1 MIPGLPGL
9 LLAVLMSQESVP
21 KFIPGETSETTWA
34 ISAPAEVEDKTEL
47 TLRARRVERR
57 WDRNVT
63 RFVEFQSED
72 TQMHAVVE
80 VTRKWLDTSLK
91 PGPVGRYQLSL
102 ATDETLLYSDRVA
115 LGGTEA
121 LFTRSIDSLKKI
133 LEVGVKAGA
142 FLDEIEKL
150 VANPRDATAKA
161 KEDFLKRVAEQIRDL
176 NDLYMAT
183 DLTGTI
189 GVLRLVFHHLMNV
202 QIWNAGKAAGPA
214 QNDPIVVRKKLF
226 VQPDLTIAELRKM
239 LAAIP
244 EILSAEIKVSTT
256 LIVERLIAQ
265 ARNDDRR
272 REAARA
278 AARAASKLA
287 EAAPV
292 QDPALGPVLDKAAS
306 PTTDPDEVRVQLR
319 VVAQPHLVP

>member
-1 MIPGLPGL
+1 MIPALPGL
-9 LLAVLMSQESVP
+9 LLAVLLAQEPVP
-21 KFIPGETSETTWA
+21 KFIPGETSETGWA
-34 ISAPAEVEDKTEL
+34 ISGPAEAEDKTEL

-72 TQMHAVVE
+72 TQMHSVVE
-80 VTRKWLDTSLK
+80 VIRKWLDTTLK
-91 PGPVGRYQLSL
+91 PGPAGRYQLTL
-102 ATDETLLYSDRVA
+102 ATDEALLYSDRVA
-115 LGGTEA
+115 LGASET
-121 LFTRSIDSLKKI
+121 LFTRSLDSLKKI

-161 KEDFLKRVAEQIRDL
+161 KEDFLKRVAEKVRDL
-176 NDLYMAT
+176 NDLYMTT

-239 LAAIP
+239 LAALP
-244 EILSAEIKVSTT
+244 GILSTEITVSTT

-265 ARNDDRR
+265 AKSDDRR